1 MVGYNG
7 AASALRASVL
17 PPKYVLPGPFDNR
30 FACLPGSVPR
40 PKFRSVIFVKTASQP
55 RDDIDALMSLHVWG
69 SEATGSG
76 GKSQATLAQARQFS
90 KL

>member
-40 PKFRSVIFVKTASQP
+40 PKFGSVIFVKTASQP
-55 RDDIDALMSLHVWG
+55 RDDIDALMSLHV
-69 SEATGSG
+69 
-76 GKSQATLAQARQFS
+76 
-90 KL
+90 